1 MAIVRHSSTYVPQ
14 PAATTFAFP
23 SLWFLFY
30 CVQHRRRMENRMN
43 LTFSFKSTKAKQLYA
58 ARNWINSVPQPAA
71 TTFTFPSVFYVVQ
84 AEIKK
89 KLKGGVERAVQS
101 PDYKNIFSAVI
112 DTYSNN
118 TILRNFAEVSTTFYQ
133 LNGTV
138 SRDFRQFFCS
148 TPWAHLNRQKQFHE
162 LFRFREAIRL

>member
-1 MAIVRHSSTYVPQ
+1 M
-14 PAATTFAFP
+14 
-23 SLWFLFY
+23 
-30 CVQHRRRMENRMN
+30 
-43 LTFSFKSTKAKQLYA
+43 
-58 ARNWINSVPQPAA
+58 
-71 TTFTFPSVFYVVQ
+71 Q

-133 LNGTV
+133 LNGTA
-138 SRDFRQFFCS
+138 SRDFRQFFLLKFTGPFEQAKTVS
-148 TPWAHLNRQKQFHE
+148 RTFSFSRSYSIIKPNI
-162 LFRFREAIRL
+162 RFVHVVNDYAGMEF